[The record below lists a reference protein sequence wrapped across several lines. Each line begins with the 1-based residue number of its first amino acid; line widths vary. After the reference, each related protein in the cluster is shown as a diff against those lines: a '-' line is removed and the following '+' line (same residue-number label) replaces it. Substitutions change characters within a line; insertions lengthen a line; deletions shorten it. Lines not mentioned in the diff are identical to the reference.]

1 MRSKSRRGCNGIA
14 LIYVNPSVSF
24 ADSSPSGE
32 PFGVAKLRPKSCPR
46 KRGKW
51 HGVPKGVQLKA
62 AKRRGYSPADNPQME
77 KVYAFIS

>member
-1 MRSKSRRGCNGIA
+1 MHLFTSTPQSA
-14 LIYVNPSVSF
+14 SLT
-24 ADSSPSGE
+24 APSGE
-32 PFGVAKLRPKSCPR
+32 PFGVAELRPKSCPR

-51 HGVPKGVQLKA
+51 YGVPKGVKLKA